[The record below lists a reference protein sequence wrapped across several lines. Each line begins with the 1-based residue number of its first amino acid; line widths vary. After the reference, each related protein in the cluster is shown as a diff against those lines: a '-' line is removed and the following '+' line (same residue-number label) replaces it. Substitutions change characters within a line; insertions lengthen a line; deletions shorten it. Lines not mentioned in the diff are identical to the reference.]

1 MTLES
6 RAADDIEEKSA
17 FYIPGVIALLMGLI
31 TLAVIGNF
39 IWHNVLEDPASP
51 PLFKVAAAV
60 LTFWV
65 MTRGMVVL
73 EPKQAIVLTFFGRY
87 AGTIRRDGFWWF
99 NPLNRRH
106 RLSLRVVNMTTPT
119 LKVNDFSG
127 NPIEVAAVVVWCVE
141 DTARAAFAV
150 ESYQGFIA
158 QQAESALRQ
167 VAGTHPYDADDKS
180 KSLRGN
186 VEAVSNE
193 LKETIGNHVAIA
205 GVEIIDARLA
215 HLAYAPEIAGVMLRR
230 QQAQAVLAARRVI
243 VEGTVGLVQL
253 AIEDLHKNEVV
264 QLSQNQRAL
273 LITNLMTVLVSDKDV
288 SPVVQMSAPVG

>member
-1 MTLES
+1 MTLKS
-6 RAADDIEEKSA
+6 RAADDIEEKNA
-17 FYIPGVIALLMGLI
+17 FYIPGIIGLLMGLI
-31 TLAVIGNF
+31 TLAVIGRF
-39 IWHNVLEDPASP
+39 IWQDIFEGSGNP
-51 PLFKVAAAV
+51 PVFKIVAAV
-60 LTFWV
+60 VTFWI
-65 MTRGMVVL
+65 MTRGMAVL
-73 EPKQAIVLTFFGRY
+73 EPKQALVLTFFGKY

-99 NPLNRRH
+99 NPLVRRH
-106 RLSLRVVNMTTPT
+106 RMSLRVVNMTTPT

-150 ESYQGFIA
+150 ENYQGFIA

-186 VEAVSNE
+186 VEAVSTE
-193 LKETIGNHVAIA
+193 LKDTIGDHVAIA

-243 VEGTVGLVQL
+243 VEGTVSLVQL
-253 AIEDLHKNEVV
+253 AIEDLTKNEVV
-264 QLSQNQRAL
+264 QLNQDQKAL
-273 LITNLMTVLVSDKDV
+273 LVTNLMTVLVSDKDV

>member
-6 RAADDIEEKSA
+6 RAAGDIEEKSA
-17 FYIPGVIALLMGLI
+17 FFIPGIIALAMGLI
-31 TLAVIGNF
+31 TLAVIGHF
-39 IWHNVLEDPASP
+39 VWQNVVEDPTSP
-51 PLFKVAAAV
+51 PLFKVAGAV
-60 LTFWV
+60 LTFWA
-65 MTRGMVVL
+65 MTRGMAVL
-73 EPKQAIVLTFFGRY
+73 EPKQALVLTFFGRY

-106 RLSLRVVNMTTPT
+106 RMSLRVVNMTTPT

-150 ESYQGFIA
+150 ENYQGFIA

-193 LKETIGNHVAIA
+193 LKETIGSHVAIA

-253 AIEDLHKNEVV
+253 AIEDLQKNDVV
-264 QLSQNQRAL
+264 QLTQGQRAL
-273 LITNLMTVLVSDKDV
+273 LITNLMTVLVSDKEV
-288 SPVVQMSAPVG
+288 SPVVQMSAPAG